1 MANGRD
7 LTLGE
12 IALASSVYGDAIDY
26 GRMKIYSTDYLLTK
40 GRISA
45 PNGNIYFPVG
55 TDQSSWYSDDIST
68 HKLNIARGTFIH
80 ELGHVYQYQTE

>member
-26 GRMKIYSTDYLLTK
+26 GRIKIYSTDYLLTK

-45 PNGNIYFPVG
+45 PNGNIYFPV
-55 TDQSSWYSDDIST
+55 
-68 HKLNIARGTFIH
+68 KKRGRFH
-80 ELGHVYQYQTE
+80 YCPVVEVFALRNLL